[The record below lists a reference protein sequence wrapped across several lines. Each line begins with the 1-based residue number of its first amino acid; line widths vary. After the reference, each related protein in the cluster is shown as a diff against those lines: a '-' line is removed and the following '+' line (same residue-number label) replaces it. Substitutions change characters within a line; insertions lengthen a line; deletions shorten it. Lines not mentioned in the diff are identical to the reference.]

1 MLEEVPLLNL
11 VQVEQALEEK
21 ELKARELN
29 LMLTV
34 MLHLLKGYDTMY

>member
-11 VQVEQALEEK
+11 VQVEQAQGEK
-21 ELKARELN
+21 ELKARGLN